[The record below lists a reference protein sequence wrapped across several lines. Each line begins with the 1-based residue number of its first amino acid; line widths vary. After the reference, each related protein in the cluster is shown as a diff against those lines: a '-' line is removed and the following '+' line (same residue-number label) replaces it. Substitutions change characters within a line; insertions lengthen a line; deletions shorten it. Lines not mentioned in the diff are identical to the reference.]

1 LSREIQVD
9 LIVSKGSK
17 ATSVEMPNIVGE
29 TLADAQKKIEESGL
43 RMGTVSYKNDP
54 SLAAG
59 IIVSQSIS
67 PGEKIPLESS
77 VEVTVSKAE

>member
-1 LSREIQVD
+1 
-9 LIVSKGSK
+9 
-17 ATSVEMPNIVGE
+17 
-29 TLADAQKKIEESGL
+29 
-43 RMGTVSYKNDP
+43 MGTVSYKNDP

-59 IIVSQSIS
+59 IIVPQSIS